1 MVIIII
7 LNDVEETLMS
17 LEENRHR
24 WEKRYLSIY
33 LISEI
38 ILSLIMVK
46 NLCRLLQ
53 ISYFSNFSFLL
64 IIDTIYFL
72 FGKSR
77 KP

>member
-53 ISYFSNFSFLL
+53 I
-64 IIDTIYFL
+64 
-72 FGKSR
+72 
-77 KP
+77 